1 MDAVAAH
8 PSTSLALVPVS
19 TGRAFVEGVT
29 LTPPRSGSS
38 RVHRAFYAMGYT
50 GLVLFVCGAWAT
62 AYHEGTTI
70 MFFVM
75 GAGCVGLGGLGV
87 LVHLLWP
94 PRTMHKLRTTLG
106 AIASLV
112 LTAASVEAIGDAA
125 REVRAASLVPV
136 LQPLAD
142 DLVRYG
148 RITSMAPRGYQTVEL
163 NGYSG
168 RAASI
173 DGIETARPGEPLT
186 FEDVLRRDG
195 VTREEFDAFEQR
207 LWRTGMR
214 EVHLQ
219 PGYVL
224 FNSPGSPPWRL
235 LHVLPGHPLPARG
248 AVLDGWVRWTA
259 QPLGGGWYVVTS
271 GE

>member
-8 PSTSLALVPVS
+8 PSTSLALVPLS
-19 TGRAFVEGVT
+19 TGRAFVEGVSP
-29 LTPPRSGSS
+29 TPPRPLPA

-50 GLVLFVCGAWAT
+50 GLALLVCGAWA
-62 AYHEGTTI
+62 I

-112 LTAASVEAIGDAA
+112 LAVASVEPIMDAA
-125 REVRAASLVPV
+125 REVRAASLVPA

-148 RITSMAPRGYQTVEL
+148 RITDMERGGYQRVAL

-168 RAASI
+168 RATSI

-186 FEDVLRRDG
+186 FEGVLRRDG
-195 VTREEFDAFEQR
+195 VAREDFDAFQER
-207 LWRTGMR
+207 LRRTGMSAVR
-214 EVHLQ
+214 VQ

-224 FNSPGSPPWRL
+224 FRSPGSPPWRL
-235 LHVLPGHPLPARG
+235 LHVLPGHPLPPRG
-248 AVLDGWVRWTA
+248 AALDGWVRWMA
-259 QPLGGGWYVVTS
+259 QPLGGGWFIITS
-271 GE
+271 AE